1 MLQNTIDS
9 WGFFLENATGDCIF
23 MLAESLGANRYSP
36 EAILNRLFQQEYK
49 GNELSYEA
57 YLFDLCRKRGLLSE
71 SLPIER
77 MEDHILVN
85 ILSTTTKRC
94 TEDER
99 DCLVDLL
106 GFGNSLDKKSF
117 SKELLDRAPSM
128 DKYLLPSIL
137 LLLCGPYYKNLDFM
151 TWPFRLDRQQLSTIG
166 QAQNHAKIPNSDWIP
181 LVFIS
186 FHRSRWYSSDTGSN
200 SQTQIPIVEETK
212 QTRKA
217 GRPGGNWLTETYKKK
232 YSLEEVDERLN
243 KGSIWKSILEITRE
257 VRLSPKSGWDA
268 YKSLSAAILLYTLQE
283 IGIAQKSTAKSIPAS
298 FEKTVRFL
306 GKGYADVDEINIG
319 AGALSRSSISPYWVA
334 MRDLFSKL
342 CQAHLNNRW
351 SDLKDIKQT
360 TILSGGRP
368 QQTVFFD
375 RNNIEIIRQSVELLR
390 KKLPELLPL

>member
-1 MLQNTIDS
+1 MLQNTINS
-9 WGFFLENATGDCIF
+9 WRFFLEGATGDCIA
-23 MLAESLGANRYSP
+23 MLAQSLGTNCYSP

-57 YLFDLCRKRGLLSE
+57 YLLDLCRRRGLLSE
-71 SLPIER
+71 SIPIER

-85 ILSTTTKRC
+85 VLSTAVKRC

-106 GFGNSLDKKSF
+106 GFGDAIDKKSF
-117 SKELLDRAPSM
+117 SNALLDRAPSM
-128 DKYLLPSIL
+128 DKYLLPSIIL
-137 LLLCGPYYKNLDFM
+137 LMCGPYYKSLDFIM
-151 TWPFRLDRQQLSTIG
+151 WPFRLDHQQELTIG
-166 QAQNHAKIPNSDWIP
+166 QTQIHASIPYSDWIP
-181 LVFIS
+181 LIFIS
-186 FHRSRWYSSDTGSN
+186 FHRSRWYSSGTVSN
-200 SQTQIPIVEETK
+200 CQPQVPVMEET
-212 QTRKA
+212 TRIRKV
-217 GRPGGNWLTETYKKK
+217 GRPIENWLTETYRVD
-232 YSLEEVDERLN
+232 YSLEKVEEKLY
-243 KGSIWKSILEITRE
+243 KGSIWNSILQITRE
-257 VRLSPKSGWDA
+257 VRLSPKSGKDA

-283 IGIAQKSTAKSIPAS
+283 TGIAQMSAAKSIPAS

-306 GKGYADVDEINIG
+306 GKGHADVDEINLA

-368 QQTVFFD
+368 QQTIFFD
-375 RNNIEIIRQSVELLR
+375 RKNVEVIRQVVELLR
-390 KKLPELLPL
+390 KKLPELFPL